1 MKSLVLTLFLAIAG
15 VTSGYSQAIGIGQF
29 TIINSST
36 TTPKQLT
43 NSVLLVQKFTIVGK
57 STYQG
62 SGNVGTLWI
71 GTSATDGINGYEVTS
86 GSIHTFEPPFK
97 GGWIDLSTIYFD
109 VATANDGLYVIY
121 E

>member
-1 MKSLVLTLFLAIAG
+1 MKALLLSLFLVIAG
-15 VTSGYSQAIGIGQF
+15 TISGYSQAIGIGQF
-29 TIINSST
+29 TVINSST

-43 NSVLLVQKFTIVGK
+43 NSVLLVQKFTVVGK

-62 SGNVGTLWI
+62 SGNSGSLWI

-86 GSIHTFEPPFK
+86 GSIHEFTPPQK